1 MNLLGPIAMR
11 TSGGAKSA
19 ATSARAVE
27 KSSPSSRL
35 GEQPRDFTHSDEKST
50 PRLQVELVC
59 QDETA
64 SYDPFRDAPTLLPS
78 FVAQV
83 LGQFMPER
91 RQNGAMAHTAY
102 ASAEPR
108 RALLVDRKS

>member
-1 MNLLGPIAMR
+1 MNLSGPLDARLG
-11 TSGGAKSA
+11 GGAKSA
-19 ATSARAVE
+19 AVLPRAVE

-35 GEQPRDFTHSDEKST
+35 NDGAQDFSQQERKPA

-59 QDETA
+59 QDETPRF
-64 SYDPFRDAPTLLPS
+64 DPFRDAPILVPS

-91 RQNGAMAHTAY
+91 RQAEALAHTAY
-102 ASAEPR
+102 ASAAPR
-108 RALLVDRKS
+108 KALLVDRRS